1 MLKGFN
7 QFILEARG
15 FSNTV
20 AEYATIAEKKIMADL
35 ERYAAFKFKKGF
47 TNFSKDVL
55 IDNAYQEVSQKAAG
69 DFPIDELMIILRIAA
84 VDQKDPIPYDAHYQ
98 RNYNKVR
105 LVRGRG
111 EKVKL
116 EIYCKFTVHRH
127 GEKVDLSE
135 IKGYLTD
142 ILQHEITHAYND
154 YKDPNFLRNYRLGL
168 MNRYTAQAYPY
179 LMKAPTLKTF
189 FDLLYVLTD
198 EEIKAI
204 AGERAEFKDQDELR
218 KYNGYKWSALA
229 REFDAEEYREVI
241 LSQLADSPYA
251 DYMDQKFGE
260 FFVKNYIQS
269 VPSKTIKID
278 PKILKL
284 KDSANLLD
292 VLRYFEPYINSRG
305 EYLYR
310 KLAAKV
316 SGSGEGSFKALGI

>member
-1 MLKGFN
+1 MLKGFK
-7 QFILEARG
+7 QFIVEARG
-15 FSNTV
+15 FSQTV
-20 AEYATIAEKKIMADL
+20 AEYTTLAKKKIMSDL
-35 ERYAAFKFKKGF
+35 ERYVIFKFKSGF
-47 TNFSKDVL
+47 TNFSNDIL

-84 VDQKDPIPYDAHYQ
+84 VDQKDPIPYEAHYQ

-105 LVRGRG
+105 LVRGKG

-116 EIYCKFTVHRH
+116 KIYCKFTVHRH
-127 GEKVDLSE
+127 GEKIDLSE
-135 IKGYLTD
+135 IEEYLVD
-142 ILQHEITHAYND
+142 ILHHEITHAYND

-168 MNRYTAQAYPY
+168 TNSYTEKAYPY

-218 KYNGYKWSALA
+218 NYNGYKWSALA
-229 REFDAEEYREVI
+229 REFDSDEYREVI
-241 LSQLADSPYA
+241 MSQLADSPYA
-251 DYMDQKFGE
+251 DYLDQKFGE
-260 FFVKNYIQS
+260 FFVRNYIKS

-316 SGSGEGSFKALGI
+316 SGSGEGSFKVSDI